1 MASGVNRIY
10 FDQMFHD
17 IHDDAGADEL
27 ITTDD
32 DPAALAIAIP
42 KALRETLAIT
52 SAARAY
58 LARRHSDREATAV
71 LETAANSMAGTTS
84 TPAPTAIPL
93 PEVTDPPPN

>member
-1 MASGVNRIY
+1 MLEAFARDVPVVATRSSL
-10 FDQMFHD
+10 
-17 IHDDAGADEL
+17 AGLALADEL

-71 LETAANSMAGTTS
+71 LDAAQRASVA
-84 TPAPTAIPL
+84 L
-93 PEVTDPPPN
+93 PRTRGVPNA